1 MLFEIWT
8 YQNPKSQI
16 MRNFNPL
23 KTTLILGCLL
33 LVYPAAGQLSGKQA
47 VHEALRKEADRQI
60 DDYMNLVQM
69 GYSEKEIFEDLGN
82 VNFLTGKFRT
92 AAFWY
97 QKLEDLVGADALS
110 ISYKERLMVAQ
121 HKAGIRSYP
130 ELDTERDWHS
140 RVAQDYQIQ
149 KGPVADQL
157 TQTLAEEYQVPE
169 FLSSGAV
176 AKTDAL
182 SRLQQY
188 AIPREAEGISSR
200 NGLPYAYN
208 PPVALSEDG
217 QTAYFSRAVYVKPLT
232 GLFSKK
238 QLQHKIYRAQYADGT
253 WKNIQEVPLA
263 PKYASAM
270 HPAISR
276 DGKRLFFASDM
287 PGSFGEFDI
296 YVAEIRRDGSLG
308 VARNLGEK
316 VNTPKNDLY
325 PQVLDNEMLFFASE
339 GHKGYGGLDLFAV
352 QVASKKVGLAVNVG
366 SPFNSQRDD
375 FALNLMK
382 EKGRALVMSNRAT
395 SDEVVQQVVFSY
407 GDAGKSRLADS
418 GDYRFLEF
426 RPLETPSAGYTN
438 AVFEEYKD

>member
-1 MLFEIWT
+1 MT
-8 YQNPKSQI
+8 
-16 MRNFNPL
+16 NFNPF
-23 KTTLILGCLL
+23 KMTVILGCFLL
-33 LVYPAAGQLSGKQA
+33 TFNAVGQSPREQAA
-47 VHEALRKEADRQI
+47 HEALRKEADRQI

-97 QKLEDLVGADALS
+97 QKLIDLVGEDAIS
-110 ISYKERLMVAQ
+110 VSYKERLMVAQ
-121 HKAGIRSYP
+121 HKAGIRNFP

-149 KGPVADQL
+149 KGPVGDQL
-157 TQTLAEEYQVPE
+157 TQTLAEQYEVPE

-182 SRLQQY
+182 TRLQRY
-188 AIPREAEGISSR
+188 AIPREAEAIAGRSSI
-200 NGLPYAYN
+200 PYAYN
-208 PPVALSEDG
+208 PPVALSADG

-238 QLQHKIYRAQYADGT
+238 QLQHKVYRAEYSEGN

-270 HPAISR
+270 HPSLSR
-276 DGKRLFFASDM
+276 DGKRLFFASNM
-287 PGSFGEFDI
+287 PGSYGEFDI

-308 VARNLGEK
+308 VAKNLGEK
-316 VNTPKNDLY
+316 VNTDKNDLY

-352 QVASKKVGLAVNVG
+352 QVASRKVGLAVNVG
-366 SPFNSQRDD
+366 SPFNSRKDD
-375 FALNLMK
+375 FAMNLMK

-395 SDEVVQQVVFSY
+395 TDAVVQQVVFAY
-407 GDAGKSRLADS
+407 GNAEKSRLADNS
-418 GDYRFLEF
+418 DYRFLEL
-426 RPLETPSAGYTN
+426 RPLETPTGYTN
-438 AVFEEYKD
+438 ANFEEYED

>member
-1 MLFEIWT
+1 MI
-8 YQNPKSQI
+8 
-16 MRNFNPL
+16 NFNPL
-23 KTTLILGCLL
+23 KMTVILGCFLL
-33 LVYPAAGQLSGKQA
+33 TFSAIGQVARQQA
-47 VHEALRKEADRQI
+47 THEALRKEADQQI

-97 QKLEDLVGADALS
+97 QKLIDLVGEDAIS

-121 HKAGIRSYP
+121 HKAGIRNFP

-149 KGPVADQL
+149 KGPVGDQL
-157 TQTLAEEYQVPE
+157 TQSLADKYEVPE

-176 AKTDAL
+176 AKSDAL
-182 SRLQQY
+182 SRLQSY
-188 AIPREAEGISSR
+188 AIPREAEGISGRS
-200 NGLPYAYN
+200 NLPYAYN
-208 PPVALSEDG
+208 PPVALSADG

-238 QLQHKIYRAQYADGT
+238 QLQHKVYRAEYSEGQ
-253 WKNIQEVPLA
+253 WENIREVPLA

-270 HPAISR
+270 HPALSR

-296 YVAEIRRDGSLG
+296 YVADISRDGSLG
-308 VARNLGEK
+308 VAKNLGEK
-316 VNTPKNDLY
+316 VNTSKNDLY

-339 GHKGYGGLDLFAV
+339 GHKGHGGLDLFAV
-352 QVASKKVGLAVNVG
+352 QVASRKVGLAVNLG
-366 SPFNSQRDD
+366 SPFNSRKDD
-375 FALNLMK
+375 FAMNLIQ

-395 SDEVVQQVVFSY
+395 TDEVVQQVVFSY
-407 GDAGKSRLADS
+407 GNAGKSRLADN
-418 GDYRFLEF
+418 GDYRFLEL
-426 RPLETPSAGYTN
+426 RPLETPAGYTN
-438 AVFEEYKD
+438 TVFEEYED